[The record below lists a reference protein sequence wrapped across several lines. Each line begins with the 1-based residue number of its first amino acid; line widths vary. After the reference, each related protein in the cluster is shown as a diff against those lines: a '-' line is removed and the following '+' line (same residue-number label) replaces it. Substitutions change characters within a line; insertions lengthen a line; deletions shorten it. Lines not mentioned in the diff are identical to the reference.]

1 VNGKKI
7 KINYRIVMGFCITPS
22 KEISAVFVVAILTW
36 YVLDARDGIV
46 VRTKMKS

>member
-1 VNGKKI
+1 
-7 KINYRIVMGFCITPS
+7 
-22 KEISAVFVVAILTW
+22 VVAILTW